1 VAEVTR
7 WPAAV
12 AVSVFAHVAVAGGLF
27 VLLGRASI
35 TQPTAVSHA
44 RAFEVMRIG
53 VLPRAARSA
62 EPVDAPAPPAR
73 AGRVAAGAPRPLTV
87 DTAAP
92 SQVALVEPDAD
103 RAEPSAA
110 PAPSHVAEP
119 GPAAGEASDSHASL
133 SAGTQPRGV
142 PSASGVEGATG
153 TAPPPPG
160 APAGTTATN
169 EARGATVD
177 LSFTRE
183 LHARLAAAASE
194 CYPPQAR
201 RFRQQA
207 RVPVSFCIDA
217 DGQPERVVVTPSGI
231 ASLDDAASSCVVR
244 RAAPFPLRAR
254 THCFTVPID
263 FGARGG

>member
-1 VAEVTR
+1 MTRRRTTR
-7 WPAAV
+7 WPIAV
-12 AVSVFAHVAVAGGLF
+12 AVSVCAHVAVAGGLF

-35 TQPTAVSHA
+35 TLPAAVPHT
-44 RAFEVMRIG
+44 RAVEVMRIG
-53 VLPRAARSA
+53 VLPRAAHSA
-62 EPVDAPAPPAR
+62 EPIAAPAPPAR
-73 AGRVAAGAPRPLTV
+73 AGRVPAVAPRPLTV
-87 DTAAP
+87 DTAEP
-92 SQVALVEPDAD
+92 SQAALE
-103 RAEPSAA
+103 
-110 PAPSHVAEP
+110 EP
-119 GPAAGEASDSHASL
+119 GPAAAETSDAPASAA
-133 SAGTQPRGV
+133 AGTEPGAGPNTTGV
-142 PSASGVEGATG
+142 VGATG
-153 TAPPPPG
+153 IATPSPG
-160 APAGTTATN
+160 AQAGTPAT
-169 EARGATVD
+169 EDSRGDAVD
-177 LSFTRE
+177 LTFTRE

-263 FGARGG
+263 FGARGD

>member
-1 VAEVTR
+1 MTRPQVTR

-12 AVSVFAHVAVAGGLF
+12 AVSVLAHVAVAGGLF
-27 VLLGRASI
+27 VSLGRSSI
-35 TQPTAVSHA
+35 TPPTAAPHA
-44 RAFEVMRIG
+44 RAIEVMRIG
-53 VLPRAARSA
+53 VLPRAAHSP

-73 AGRVAAGAPRPLTV
+73 AGRVAAAAPRPLTI
-87 DTAAP
+87 DAPAP
-92 SQVALVEPDAD
+92 SQVALVEPGPDA
-103 RAEPSAA
+103 AEA
-110 PAPSHVAEP
+110 PDAQAS
-119 GPAAGEASDSHASL
+119 PAAGAEPV
-133 SAGTQPRGV
+133 AGPNTT
-142 PSASGVEGATG
+142 GVEGATG
-153 TAPPPPG
+153 AG
-160 APAGTTATN
+160 VPAALAQASTPAT
-169 EARGATVD
+169 EDGRGDTVD
-177 LSFTRE
+177 LAFTRE

-263 FGARGG
+263 FGARGD

>member
-1 VAEVTR
+1 M
-7 WPAAV
+7 
-12 AVSVFAHVAVAGGLF
+12 FAHVAVAGGLF

-35 TQPTAVSHA
+35 TQPAAVAHP

-53 VLPRAARSA
+53 VLPRAAPST
-62 EPVDAPAPPAR
+62 EPVAAPALPAR
-73 AGRVAAGAPRPLTV
+73 AGRVVAAAPRPLMV

-92 SQVALVEPDAD
+92 SQVARGEPE
-103 RAEPSAA
+103 AEHAELSDT
-110 PAPSHVAEP
+110 PSHVALAQP
-119 GPAAGEASDSHASL
+119 GPSIAEASDAPGSRSI
-133 SAGTQPRGV
+133 GTEPR
-142 PSASGVEGATG
+142 SGADTTGLEGATG
-153 TAPPPPG
+153 TAPSPG
-160 APAGTTATN
+160 AHAGATATN
-169 EARGATVD
+169 DARGATID
-177 LSFTRE
+177 LAFTRE

-263 FGARGG
+263 FGARGN